1 MSNVVEVRHPLAQ
14 HHLSRL
20 RERSTSSSEFRASL
34 RRLSVLLA
42 YEATSDLV
50 LRDIEIQTPLT
61 TMKGTEL
68 NHQIALV
75 PILRAGL
82 GMADPILDLI
92 PTAEVWHLG
101 VYRDELTA
109 EPVEYYCKI
118 PKTQPVDVGI
128 VLDPM
133 LATGGSATVALK
145 TLYNW
150 GIRSIKLLSVIASRD
165 GINAV
170 ASKFPDTQIYVCAID
185 SELNSKKFI
194 VPGLGDAGDRT
205 FNTQRY
211 SE

>member
-1 MSNVVEVRHPLAQ
+1 MSNIVEVHHPLAK
-14 HHLSRL
+14 HHLTRL

-42 YEATSDLV
+42 YEATSDLTLQDV
-50 LRDIEIQTPLT
+50 EIKTPLT
-61 TMKGTEL
+61 SMIGKEL
-68 NHQIALV
+68 GHQIALV

-101 VYRDELTA
+101 VYRDESTA
-109 EPVEYYCKI
+109 QPVEYYCKI
-118 PKTQPVDVGI
+118 PKTRPVDVGI

-133 LATGGSATVALK
+133 LATGGSATVALQ
-145 TLYNW
+145 TLQLW

-165 GINAV
+165 GIDAV
-170 ASKFPDTQIYVCAID
+170 AARFPETQIYVCAID

-205 FNTQRY
+205 FNTERY
-211 SE
+211 SI